1 MSKTNKTELHDP
13 FQIALE
19 HENDYL
25 RKLTVTVES
34 TKVATERRRELTKIR
49 KTTRIKGFRKGKVPT
64 HVIEERYGPLI
75 DERTLTALVNTG
87 FRLAVEQHN
96 LATIGEPVV
105 SEVDYESGERLSFRV
120 DVEVMPQ
127 INLVRIG
134 DFRIERPEIEITE
147 EAIGEML
154 EKVRSDRAILNPVER
169 KPEDGDVVSVVIQ
182 AAPDS
187 KDSLTETLSE
197 EKPYSFEIG
206 AGFAIP
212 DGEEAIR
219 TLEPGQDGTFG
230 VSYPEDF
237 GAETLAGTTQSLN
250 IRLDDVRSKRLPEA
264 DDDFAREVGDFKT
277 MDELRAAIEEDL
289 LAHKKREADDIVQ
302 EKLIDS
308 IIDANPFEVP
318 PSLLSHYLERVLDA
332 PDDADADRVE
342 EARQSVT
349 PAVERQIKKDLILE
363 NVIKS
368 EGLEPSSEEFDEHLS
383 EMGEARGLSLVE
395 VRRQL
400 AKEKQLEAVRHRLA
414 IDRAFRFLGD
424 RSEIT

>member
-1 MSKTNKTELHDP
+1 MSKTNRIKPHDP

-34 TKVATERRRELTKIR
+34 IKVASERRRELTKIR

-75 DERTLTALVNTG
+75 DERTLTALVNAG
-87 FRLAVEQHN
+87 FRLAVEEHN

-105 SEVDYESGERLSFRV
+105 SEVDYKSGERLSFRI

-127 INLVRIG
+127 INLARIG
-134 DFRIERPEIEITE
+134 DFRIEHPKVEITE
-147 EAIGEML
+147 EGISEML
-154 EKVRSDRAILNPVER
+154 EKVRSDRAILDPVER
-169 KPEDGDVVSVVIQ
+169 KPKDGDVVSVIIQ
-182 AAPDS
+182 AASDS
-187 KDSLTETLSE
+187 EDPLTKTLVE
-197 EKPYSFEIG
+197 EKPYRFEIG

-212 DGEEAIR
+212 DVEDAIR
-219 TLEPGQDGTFG
+219 TLEPGQDGIFD

-237 GAETLAGTTQSLN
+237 GTETLAGTTRSLN

-277 MDELRAAIEEDL
+277 IDELRAAIEEDL
-289 LAHKKREADDIVQ
+289 IAHKKREADDIVR

-363 NVIKS
+363 HVIKS
-368 EGLEPSSEEFDEHLS
+368 EGLKPSSEEFDEHLS
-383 EMGEARGLSLVE
+383 EVGEARGLSLVE

-400 AKEKQLEAVRHRLA
+400 AKDKQLEAVRHRLA
-414 IDRAFRFLGD
+414 VDRAFQFLGD